1 MPLVPPGQASAPIAL
16 IWAQTTEGVIGGDGD
31 IPWHIPGEQRRFKEL
46 TLGGTVIMGRRTW
59 DSLPQRVR
67 PLPGRQNIVVTRS
80 PAFQAPGAVVAH
92 SVEEALRFADPAV
105 QAWCIGGAQL
115 YAQTIGLAS
124 RLEVTEVDLDAPG
137 DAFAPPIGAEW
148 RPAVAGPEPAWQE
161 SPEGLR
167 YRFLSYL
174 R

>member
-1 MPLVPPGQASAPIAL
+1 MSEAQPARARLAL
-16 IWAQTTEGVIGGDGD
+16 IWAQTTTGVIGGEGD

-46 TLGGTVIMGRRTW
+46 TTGGTVIMGRKTW
-59 DSLPQRVR
+59 ESLPERVR
-67 PLPGRQNIVVTRS
+67 PLPGRDNVVVTRS
-80 PAFQAPGAVVAH
+80 LDYRAPGARVVH
-92 SVEEALRFADPAV
+92 SVDEALAAADPAK
-105 QAWCIGGAQL
+105 QAWCMGGGEL
-115 YAQTIGLAS
+115 YAQMIALAD

-137 DAFAPPIGAEW
+137 DAFAPTIGQDW
-148 RPAVAGPEPAWQE
+148 RQASADPESGWHE

>member
-1 MPLVPPGQASAPIAL
+1 VSAEVHAQRAPLAL
-16 IWAQTTEGVIGGDGD
+16 IWAQTTTGVIGGEGD

-46 TLGGTVIMGRRTW
+46 TMGGTVIMGRKTW
-59 DSLPQRVR
+59 DSLPERVR
-67 PLPGRQNIVVTRS
+67 PLPGRDNVVVTRS
-80 PAFQAPGAVVAH
+80 ADFEAPGARVVH
-92 SVEEALRFADPAV
+92 SVDEALAAADAAK
-105 QAWCIGGAQL
+105 QAWCIGGGQL
-115 YAQTIGLAS
+115 YAQLIGFAS

-137 DAFAPPIGAEW
+137 DAFAPPIGEDWREAAAEPGTGW
-148 RPAVAGPEPAWQE
+148 ST